1 MLVSADFTGAVSDR
15 DRAELS
21 MSDPNDEHWAPIW
34 SPEERESFFA
44 AIARNRRASWQ
55 VGLAALLGAGVV
67 ATIVAS
73 LMAPL
78 LYGIMGLTL
87 DAINFL
93 FPTPDLLA
101 LMFERL
107 DVVIESLPD
116 GTNADL
122 PFPWADWLGFGFWAA
137 LPGLLLMSTVVL
149 ALHRGLREST
159 QLEDSGL
166 RVREP
171 QSSRLPEQRFV
182 NVVGEMSIAAL
193 LPVPRVLITHRDAGN
208 AVILED
214 DQGQPLIVVSMRL
227 LDQLDRNAMQ
237 GVAAHLVSAIANDD
251 MKNGHRVAVVMALFG
266 LLARMATGFTD
277 QNILKSITRLVLAS
291 LNPSARNARLL
302 MAELAD
308 PFSGGDPQAT
318 NPEPDGKL
326 TWKQWA
332 FMPISGPVAMSGFF
346 AGIVS
351 SFLLSPVLA
360 LAWRRRKYLADAT
373 AVRLTR
379 NPDAVARG
387 LEGIKANRGADVL
400 APWAAHLAVVESATP
415 RGTGAT
421 GFIDGAVL
429 SFFPDQRKR
438 LEALA
443 AQGATVRLVEQKF
456 PLVMWLVGLPLGAI
470 LVALFSTLIYLLMVV
485 SLMLS
490 MLFTL
495 LPVAAIHALLR

>member
-1 MLVSADFTGAVSDR
+1 MS
-15 DRAELS
+15 EL
-21 MSDPNDEHWAPIW
+21 NDDHWAPIW

-44 AIARNRRASWQ
+44 AILRNRRASWQ
-55 VGLAALLGAGVV
+55 VGLAALMGAGIV

-78 LYGIMGLTL
+78 LYGVLGLVL
-87 DAINFL
+87 DVINFL
-93 FPTPDLLA
+93 IPTPDLLA
-101 LMFERL
+101 LMFERIE
-107 DVVIESLPD
+107 VVTDSLPD

-122 PFPWADWLGFGFWAA
+122 PFPWSEWLSFGFWAA
-137 LPGLLLMSTVVL
+137 LPGLLLMTMVVL
-149 ALHRGLREST
+149 ALHRGLRESS
-159 QLEDSGL
+159 QLEGADL

-171 QSSRLPEQRFV
+171 HASRLPEQRFV
-182 NVVGEMSIAAL
+182 NVVGEMSIAASI
-193 LPVPRVLITHRDAGN
+193 PVPRVLITHRQTGN

-214 DQGQPLIVVSMRL
+214 DQDNPLIVVSMQL
-227 LDQLDRNAMQ
+227 VEQLDRNAMQ

-277 QNILKSITRLVLAS
+277 RHILKSLSRLLLAS

-308 PFSGGDPQAT
+308 PFASSEPQAT
-318 NPEPDGKL
+318 NPAPESNL
-326 TWKQWA
+326 SWKQWA

-346 AGIVS
+346 AGLVS
-351 SFLLSPVLA
+351 SFLLSPVIA

-373 AVRLTR
+373 AVQLTR

-387 LEGIKANRGADVL
+387 LEGTAANRGEETL
-400 APWAAHLAVVESATP
+400 APWAAHLAVVESAPP
-415 RGTGAT
+415 RNKAAS
-421 GFIDGAVL
+421 GFMDGAVL
-429 SFFPDQRKR
+429 SFFPDLRKR

-443 AQGATVRLVEQKF
+443 AQGATVRLVEQQY
-456 PLVMWLVGLPLGAI
+456 PLMMWLVGLPLGAI
-470 LVALFSTLIYLLMVV
+470 LVALFSTLIYLLMMV

-495 LPVAAIHALLR
+495 LPIAAIHALLR

>member
-1 MLVSADFTGAVSDR
+1 MS
-15 DRAELS
+15 EL
-21 MSDPNDEHWAPIW
+21 NDDHWAPIW

-44 AIARNRRASWQ
+44 AIERNRRASWQ
-55 VGLAALLGAGVV
+55 VGLAALIGAGVV

-78 LYGIMGLTL
+78 LYGVLGIIL

-93 FPTPDLLA
+93 IPTPDLLGM
-101 LMFERL
+101 MFERMET
-107 DVVIESLPD
+107 VIDSLPD

-122 PFPWADWLGFGFWAA
+122 PFPWSDWLSFGFWAA
-137 LPGLLLMSTVVL
+137 LPGLLLMTMVVL

-159 QLEDSGL
+159 QLEDAGL

-171 QSSRLPEQRFV
+171 QVSRLSEQRFV
-182 NVVGEMSIAAL
+182 NVVSEMSIAAL
-193 LPVPRVLITHRDAGN
+193 LPVPRVLITHRNAGN

-214 DQGQPLIVVSMRL
+214 DHDQPLIVVSMQL
-227 LDQLDRNAMQ
+227 LEQLDRNAMQ

-251 MKNGHRVAVVMALFG
+251 MKNGHRVAIVMALFG
-266 LLARMATGFTD
+266 LLARMATSFTD
-277 QNILKSITRLVLAS
+277 RDILKSLSRLLLAS
-291 LNPSARNARLL
+291 LNPSAINARLL

-308 PFSGGDPQAT
+308 PFTSSA
-318 NPEPDGKL
+318 PETASPVADGKL
-326 TWKQWA
+326 TWQQWA

-387 LEGIKANRGADVL
+387 LEGIAANRGEDAL
-400 APWAAHLAVVESATP
+400 APWAAHLAVVASAST
-415 RGTGAT
+415 RSKGAT

-429 SFFPDQRKR
+429 SFFPDLRKR

-443 AQGATVRLVEQKF
+443 AQGATVRLVEQQF
-456 PLVMWLVGLPLGAI
+456 PLVMWLVGIPLGVI
-470 LVALFSTLIYLLMVV
+470 LLALFATLIYLLMMV

-495 LPVAAIHALLR
+495 LPVAVIHALIR

>member
-1 MLVSADFTGAVSDR
+1 
-15 DRAELS
+15 
-21 MSDPNDEHWAPIW
+21 MSETNDDHWTPIW

-55 VGLAALLGAGVV
+55 VGLAALMGAGVV

-78 LYGIMGLTL
+78 FYGIIGLTL
-87 DAINFL
+87 DVINFL
-93 FPTPDLLA
+93 IPTPDLLG
-101 LMFERL
+101 LMFERIE
-107 DVVIESLPD
+107 VVVDSLPD

-122 PFPWADWLGFGFWAA
+122 PFPWWDWLSFGFWAA
-137 LPGLLLMSTVVL
+137 LPGLLLMTMVVL
-149 ALHRGLREST
+149 ALHRGLRESS

-182 NVVGEMSIAAL
+182 NVVNEMSIAAL
-193 LPVPRVLITHRDAGN
+193 LPVPRVLITHRNAGN
-208 AVILED
+208 AVILEN
-214 DQGQPLIVVSMRL
+214 DQGKPLIVVSMQL
-227 LDQLDRNAMQ
+227 LEQLDRNAMQ

-266 LLARMATGFTD
+266 LLSRMATGFAD
-277 QNILKSITRLVLAS
+277 RNILKSFSRLLLAS

-308 PFSGGDPQAT
+308 PFTSGEPQVT
-318 NPEPDGKL
+318 NPEPDGNL

-387 LEGIKANRGADVL
+387 LEGIAANRGEDAL
-400 APWAAHLAVVESATP
+400 APWAAHLAVVESVPP
-415 RGTGAT
+415 RSKGAT

-429 SFFPDQRKR
+429 SFFPDLRKR

-443 AQGATVRLVEQKF
+443 AQGATVRLVEQEF
-456 PLVMWLVGLPLGAI
+456 PLVMWLVGVPLGGI
-470 LVALFSTLIYLLMVV
+470 LVALFGTLIYLLMVV